1 MQTPRR
7 SEEQHPDMTSNNR
20 SSSSLGL
27 PVPQDEPCDD
37 TTSRSELKRRREKQR
52 RLDVRMAFEELSTI
66 ISLIDP
72 GMVNIDA
79 GRKRRKK
86 TSDQDNANRVEII
99 HRATKIMR
107 RLHHENEATK
117 QMLTQMRNTTHHR
130 YTDEGKVLV
139 MVPTLALVEQQQQ
152 PPVAKA
158 TYPTYYQKQMVHQ
171 TMVPDYPQYI
181 HSPILD
187 QHNVYSPN
195 GGSSAWGEPLRSLP
209 VSMSAPHIN
218 LDVSKRTSHSSTKPA
233 DGNNATGLMG
243 FFNSAGHFGGGSAG
257 EGGRC

>member
-1 MQTPRR
+1 LHSVVSNAPRLLHR
-7 SEEQHPDMTSNNR
+7 WLFSPSLCFLLNRTLSLPHNPLGPRTRWLPDS
-20 SSSSLGL
+20 
-27 PVPQDEPCDD
+27 
-37 TTSRSELKRRREKQR
+37 
-52 RLDVRMAFEELSTI
+52 
-66 ISLIDP
+66 
-72 GMVNIDA
+72 
-79 GRKRRKK
+79 
-86 TSDQDNANRVEII
+86 
-99 HRATKIMR
+99 
-107 RLHHENEATK
+107 HHGA
-117 QMLTQMRNTTHHR
+117 Q
-130 YTDEGKVLV
+130 KVLV

>member
-1 MQTPRR
+1 
-7 SEEQHPDMTSNNR
+7 MTSNNR

-130 YTDEGKVLV
+130 YTDEGVSSPFALRNQGSGLSPGSNEVTLPEAGFVSQSSCIVL
-139 MVPTLALVEQQQQ
+139 
-152 PPVAKA
+152 
-158 TYPTYYQKQMVHQ
+158 
-171 TMVPDYPQYI
+171 
-181 HSPILD
+181 S
-187 QHNVYSPN
+187 
-195 GGSSAWGEPLRSLP
+195 
-209 VSMSAPHIN
+209 
-218 LDVSKRTSHSSTKPA
+218 
-233 DGNNATGLMG
+233 
-243 FFNSAGHFGGGSAG
+243 
-257 EGGRC
+257 